1 MRALLQLARGLL
13 HRPRMLLH
21 RLRLEAMGAG
31 CEIDRGVSL
40 QYPDRIRLGAGTR
53 VGRNATLRAN
63 TEQRP
68 GISVGRNVWIQDSVI
83 VNANRGQVTIG
94 DRSWLGPFCLVYG
107 NGGVSI
113 GANVLVAAHTTINT
127 VSHESARCDIPIND
141 QPVIT
146 DPVIIEDDVWIGL
159 NAVVLQGVT
168 IGRGAIIGAGAVVN
182 RSIPAWS
189 IAVGVPARV
198 VGRRPGAPDTDTGS
212 ATQLA

>member
-1 MRALLQLARGLL
+1 MKALLQLARGLL
-13 HRPRMLLH
+13 RRPRMLLH

-40 QYPDRIRLGAGTR
+40 QYPGRIRLGAGTR

-63 TEQRP
+63 TEQHP

-113 GANVLVAAHTTINT
+113 GANVLVAAHSTINT

-141 QPVIT
+141 QPVVT

-159 NAVVLQGVT
+159 NAVILQGVT

-198 VGRRPGAPDTDTGS
+198 IGRRAGAPDTDAGS
-212 ATQLA
+212 TTQLA